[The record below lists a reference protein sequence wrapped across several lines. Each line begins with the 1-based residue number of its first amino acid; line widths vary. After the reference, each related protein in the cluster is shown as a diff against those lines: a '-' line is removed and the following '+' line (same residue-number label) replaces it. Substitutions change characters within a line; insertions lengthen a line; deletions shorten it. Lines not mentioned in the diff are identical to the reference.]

1 MTARNLDCDK
11 DERKNDPPSVA
22 HEGAFHEVSCFGEHM
37 KMILQ
42 VEYSPSLLAARE
54 EVLKPL
60 GCSVKSILGSRA
72 ARDRDLRGQPVG
84 VIIIGHG
91 APWEE
96 RRELIR
102 YFQEAL
108 PRVPSIAL
116 LRRSDKAFSEAAYNC
131 RADDPPLW
139 VKTVSQALASVQ

>member
-1 MTARNLDCDK
+1 
-11 DERKNDPPSVA
+11 
-22 HEGAFHEVSCFGEHM
+22 M

-42 VEYSPSLLAARE
+42 VEYSPSLLSARE

-60 GCSVKSILGSRA
+60 GYSVKSILGSRA
-72 ARDRDLRGQPVG
+72 ARDRDICVQPVG
-84 VIIIGHG
+84 VVIIGHG

-108 PRVPSIAL
+108 PRVPTIAL
-116 LRRSDKAFSEAAYNC
+116 LRRSDKAFNEATYNC

-139 VKTVSQALASVQ
+139 VKTVSQVLGSVQ